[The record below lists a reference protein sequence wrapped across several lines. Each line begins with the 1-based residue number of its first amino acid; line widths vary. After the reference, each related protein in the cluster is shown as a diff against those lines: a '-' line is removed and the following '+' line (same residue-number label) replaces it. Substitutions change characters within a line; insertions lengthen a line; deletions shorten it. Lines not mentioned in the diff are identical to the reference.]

1 MVIDNVVDFMTEVND
16 LLMYITGIPQERLFR
31 GNQSR
36 EVLPRE
42 NDYIIYTPI
51 TQTRIGTNISTL
63 YAEGVQPTQNAP
75 ETDQKLLQI
84 DVQVDCYGSKA
95 FAYAEGL
102 ETFAGSLKCINY
114 LRQQGMAIRVF
125 YASNPL
131 DATLVD
137 DTRQYV
143 TRWVVTMS
151 VAVPVSVTDTVPWVE
166 DINVIVNSSSEP
178 YDPEHPAD
186 PDDPEAPAYEKAGA
200 HIKNVDVNFDVDLD
214 IKE

>member
-42 NDYIIYTPI
+42 NDYIVYTPI
-51 TQTRIGTNISTL
+51 TQTRIGTNVATL
-63 YAEGVQPTQNAP
+63 YADNVQPTQNAP

-95 FAYAEGL
+95 FAYAEGI
-102 ETFAGSLKCINY
+102 ETFAGSLKCINW
-114 LRQQGMAIRVF
+114 LRQQKMSIRVL

-143 TRWVVTMS
+143 TRYVVTLS
-151 VAVPVSVTDTVPWVE
+151 LAVPVSVTTLEPWIE
-166 DINVIVNSSSEP
+166 EINVTPNSISEP
-178 YDPEHPAD
+178 YDPENPAA
-186 PDDPEAPAYEKAGA
+186 PDDPTAPAYAKAGA
-200 HIKNVDVNFDVDLD
+200 HIKNIDVNYDVE

>member
-16 LLMYITGIPQERLFR
+16 LLIYITGIPQERLFR

-42 NDYIIYTPI
+42 NDYIVYTPI

-63 YAEGVQPTQNAP
+63 YADNVQPTQNAP

-84 DVQVDCYGSKA
+84 DVQVDCYGSNA
-95 FAYAEGL
+95 FAYAEGI
-102 ETFAGSLKCINY
+102 ETFAGSLKCINR
-114 LRQQGMAIRVF
+114 LRQQKMGIRVL

-143 TRWVVTMS
+143 TRYVVTLS
-151 VAVPVSVTDTVPWVE
+151 LAVPVSVTTLEPWIE
-166 DINVIVNSSSEP
+166 EINVTPNSISEP
-178 YDPEHPAD
+178 YDPEDPAD
-186 PDDPEAPAYEKAGA
+186 PDDPEAPAYAKAGA
-200 HIKNVDVNFDVDLD
+200 HIKNIDVNYDVE

>member
-42 NDYIIYTPI
+42 NDYIVYTPI

-63 YAEGVQPTQNAP
+63 YADNVQPTQNAP
-75 ETDQKLLQI
+75 ETDQKLLQV

-95 FAYAEGL
+95 FAYAEGI
-102 ETFAGSLKCINY
+102 ETFAGSLKCINW
-114 LRQQGMAIRVF
+114 LRQQKMGIRVL

-143 TRWVVTMS
+143 TRYVVTLS
-151 VAVPVSVTDTVPWVE
+151 LAVPVSVTTLGPWIEEIDVTP
-166 DINVIVNSSSEP
+166 NSISEP

-186 PDDPEAPAYEKAGA
+186 PDDPTAPAYAKAGA
-200 HIKNVDVNFDVDLD
+200 HIKNIDVNYDVE